1 MIARLVGTLAHAE
14 ANIVIIDVAGVGYKV
29 SVPVNT
35 LGQLGAVGAPVTLYI
50 HTSVREDDIA
60 LYGFSSMDQQK
71 VFELLLGVSGIGPKV
86 ALSILSGMEV
96 SALADAVAAGD
107 VRTLTRVPG
116 LGPKNAQ
123 RLVLELREK
132 MQLMAFERRA
142 DQQAA
147 TRTRLPED
155 VIVADVVDGLTNLGY
170 NRNDARKA
178 AERAMGD
185 AADKTNTASLL
196 RAALNL
202 LTKS

>member
-14 ANIVIIDVAGVGYKV
+14 ANVVIVDVAGVGYRV

-35 LGQLGAVGAPVTLYI
+35 LSQLGAIGAAVTLWI
-50 HTSVREDDIA
+50 HTSVREDDIS
-60 LYGFSSMDQQK
+60 LFGFSSVDQQK
-71 VFELLLGVSGIGPKV
+71 VFELLLSVTGIGPKV

-96 SALADAVAAGD
+96 SSLADAVAAGD
-107 VRTLTRVPG
+107 IKTLTRIPG

-132 MQLMAFERRA
+132 MQLISFERRA
-142 DQQAA
+142 DQQSVAS
-147 TRTRLPED
+147 RRLPED
-155 VIVADVVDGLTNLGY
+155 VVLADAIDGLTNLGY

-178 AERAMGD
+178 AERAM
-185 AADKTNTASLL
+185 AEATDKTNTASLL

-202 LTKS
+202 LTKN